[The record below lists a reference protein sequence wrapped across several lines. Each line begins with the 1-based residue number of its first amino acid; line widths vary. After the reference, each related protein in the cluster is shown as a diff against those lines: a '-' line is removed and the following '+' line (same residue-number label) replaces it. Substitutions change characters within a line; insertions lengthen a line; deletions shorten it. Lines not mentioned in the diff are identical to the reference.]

1 MPLSALWLS
10 ALMILMMKINSVAS
24 QPDRAGRHTVRF
36 EDGTSMR
43 LYRQTVEDFGL
54 YAGKELTDED
64 MKNLRNA
71 AGEMS
76 AKMRAV
82 RIVSASSVSKRDLE
96 YRLVQKGE
104 DPKQAK
110 QAVEGMSDLNL
121 LDDAKTAQQIVD
133 RCIRKGYGRS
143 RAKQALY
150 EKRIPKEYWEEVL
163 ADYPDQTD
171 KIVEFLRSRLNEA
184 FEERDVRRATDALL
198 RRGHS
203 YQEIRKAMQELTFDA
218 DFQEDY

>member
-1 MPLSALWLS
+1 M
-10 ALMILMMKINSVAS
+10 
-24 QPDRAGRHTVRF
+24 RF
-36 EDGTSMR
+36 EDGSSMR

-54 YAGKELTDED
+54 YSGKELTDEELSS
-64 MKNLRNA
+64 LRKA

-110 QAVEGMSDLNL
+110 QAVEWMSDLNL
-121 LDDAKTAQQIVD
+121 LDDAKTAEQVVD
-133 RCIRKGYGRS
+133 RCIRKGYGTS

-150 EKRIPKEYWEEVL
+150 EKRIPKEFWDDAL
-163 ADYPDQTD
+163 ADYPDQSD
-171 KIVEFLRSRLNEA
+171 KILEFLHSRLKDSR
-184 FEERDVRRATDALL
+184 EERDVRRATDALL

-203 YQEIRKAMQELTFDA
+203 YQEIRKAMQELAFDP

>member
-1 MPLSALWLS
+1 
-10 ALMILMMKINSVAS
+10 
-24 QPDRAGRHTVRF
+24 VRF
-36 EDGTSMR
+36 EDGSSMR

-54 YAGKELTDED
+54 YSGKELTEEEI
-64 MKNLRNA
+64 KTLRKA

-110 QAVEGMSDLNL
+110 QAVEWMSNLNL
-121 LDDAKTAQQIVD
+121 LDDAKTAEQIVD
-133 RCIRKGYGRS
+133 RCIRKGYGLS

-150 EKRIPKEYWEEVL
+150 EKRIPKEYWGDAL

-171 KIVEFLRSRLNEA
+171 KILEFLRSRLKDGCD
-184 FEERDVRRATDALL
+184 ERDVRRATDALL

-203 YQEIRKAMQELTFDA
+203 YQEIRKAMQELAFDE
-218 DFQEDY
+218 DFREEY